1 MKKLLCLALA
11 VLILSSIG
19 AFAVD
24 EPLLTDPESRYDE
37 LSEVSDGSEELIFL
51 VLDMMNDEETLV
63 AEHGNVRISMIYY
76 GENSGFRTDVIL
88 YNTEYGRAEMM
99 EVYAFDSL
107 YAKMLVTPSGHL
119 YNWDASGAFDST
131 ESTVTQKTFDQTY
144 EGFIFPFSGISMLR
158 GVRQSEEDWCYFL
171 VKGSDEGYLYEYVVS
186 TNAMVL
192 DGLREYVLDP
202 SDGKYHLQLV
212 TKVTYGDAQPLTS
225 EELALVREAA
235 QGSTK
240 AAEGSATP
248 A

>member
-11 VLILSSIG
+11 VLMLVSTC

-24 EPLLTDPESRYDE
+24 EPLPTDPESRYNE
-37 LSEVSDGSEELIFL
+37 LSEATDGSEEFIFWM
-51 VLDMMNDEETLV
+51 LDMMNDEETLV
-63 AEHGNVRISMIYY
+63 AEHGNVRISMTYY
-76 GENSGFRTDVIL
+76 GENAGLRTDVIL
-88 YNTEYGRAEMM
+88 YNTEYGRAEIM
-99 EVYAFDSL
+99 EVYAFGSL
-107 YAKMLVTPSGHL
+107 FGKMLVTPSGKL
-119 YNWDASGAFDST
+119 YNWDVSGAFEST
-131 ESTVTQKTFDQTY
+131 ESAVTQETFDQTY
-144 EGFIFPFSGISMLR
+144 ECFIFPFSGIDMLR
-158 GVRQSEEDWCYFL
+158 GVRQPEEEWCYFL

-202 SDGKYHLQLV
+202 ADGKYHLQLV

-225 EELALVREAA
+225 EELALVREAV
-235 QGSTK
+235 QGSKK